1 MSRLIATLAL
11 KYEDDVVAARQ
22 RARQVARLLEFDER
36 DQTRIG
42 TAVSEVARQV
52 WQSAKGGEVHFLLEG
67 ETAPQVLLVS
77 ITERPAAAS
86 GKRSGR
92 IKPADQD
99 AAQEPKLTDAIVA
112 AHRLMDQCRVERQ
125 DGRQHV
131 RLTRILPRRAPTF
144 SSARVNALKEELLK
158 QPPQSPWEEVRQQNR
173 ELMQALEEL
182 RLRQEELVRVN
193 RELEDTNRG
202 VVALYAELDEKA
214 EHLRRADEMKSR
226 FLSNTSHEFRT
237 PLNSILGISRLLL
250 DRTDGELTDEQEK
263 QVRYVRQSAQDL
275 LETVNDLLDL
285 AKIEA
290 GKIDVIPSE
299 FEVATLFSA
308 LRGMLKPILV
318 SNAVNL
324 VFADAG
330 GLPTLY
336 TDERKVSQILRNF
349 ISNALKFTEH
359 GSVEVAASI
368 TQDGEAVDFTVTDTG
383 IGITEE
389 DQAIIFEEYTQVDH
403 PLQRRVKGTGLGLPL
418 CRQLASLL
426 GGSVRVSS
434 RVGQGSIFTAT
445 IPIRYAAPEQTAT
458 PAAAQDVEVAPDRTP
473 LLIVE
478 DEPETR
484 LLYEKYLRGTPF
496 QPIAAGSVRRARE
509 VLRRNRP
516 AAIVL
521 DVVLPNED
529 AWGWLAEL
537 KADERTSDIPVV
549 LATNVEDERKGLALG
564 ADAYCVKPLDR
575 MGLLKRLTEL
585 TGHRVPGLPRDRPVV
600 LVIDDQEAARYVL
613 RKLLASGGYAMIEAA
628 NGPDGLRLAADRQP
642 DLIMLDLAMPG
653 MSGYEVLQRLKRDR
667 RTQAIPV
674 AVVTSQAMSAEQERL
689 LQDAHVVL
697 TKDQLSLG
705 RLMPVMSALG
715 LGHAREAR
723 YGT

>member
-1 MSRLIATLAL
+1 MSHLIATLAL

-22 RARQVARLLEFDER
+22 RARQVTRLLEFDER

-52 WQSAKGGEVHFLLEG
+52 LQSAKGGDVQFLLEG
-67 ETAPQVLLVS
+67 ETSPQVLQVC
-77 ITERPAAAS
+77 IAERAAVP
-86 GKRSGR
+86 GKRANRS
-92 IKPADQD
+92 KTP
-99 AAQEPKLTDAIVA
+99 EPNHARELDRTDAVVA
-112 AHRLMDQCRVERQ
+112 AHRLMDQCRVEWQ
-125 DGRQHV
+125 EGRRSV
-131 RLTRILPRRAPTF
+131 RLTRILPRRAPVF
-144 SSARVNALKEELLK
+144 SPAQLKTLSEQLHD
-158 QPPQSPWEEVRQQNR
+158 QPPQSPWDEVKQQNQ
-173 ELMQALEEL
+173 ELLRALEEL

-193 RELEDTNRG
+193 QELEDTNRG

-214 EHLRRADEMKSR
+214 EHLRRADDMKSR

-250 DRTDGELTDEQEK
+250 DRTDGDLTDEQDK
-263 QVRYVRQSAQDL
+263 QVHYIRKSAEEL

-290 GKIDVIPSE
+290 GKIDIIPSE

-308 LRGMLKPILV
+308 LRGMLKPLLV
-318 SNAVNL
+318 SNAVSL
-324 VFADAG
+324 VFSDAS

-349 ISNALKFTEH
+349 ISNALKFTER
-359 GSVEVAASI
+359 GTVEVSAAS
-368 TQDGEAVDFTVTDTG
+368 TPDGQAVEFTVTDTG

-389 DQAIIFEEYTQVDH
+389 DQAIIFEEFTQVDH
-403 PLQRRVKGTGLGLPL
+403 PLQRGVKGTGLGLPL
-418 CRQLASLL
+418 CRHLAMLL

-434 RVGQGSIFTAT
+434 RVAQGSIFTAT
-445 IPIRYAAPEQTAT
+445 IPIRYAGTEEAGGS
-458 PAAAQDVEVAPDRTP
+458 VEELLVDSERVP

-484 LLYEKYLRGTPF
+484 LLYAKYLRGTPF
-496 QPIAAGSVRRARE
+496 QPVAAGSIRQARE
-509 VLRRNRP
+509 MLRRQRP

-521 DVVLPNED
+521 DVVLPNENSW
-529 AWGWLAEL
+529 AWLAEL
-537 KADERTSDIPVV
+537 KADERTSGIPIIV
-549 LATNVEDERKGLALG
+549 ATNVEDERKGLALG
-564 ADAYCVKPLDR
+564 ADAYCMKPLDR
-575 MGLLKRLTEL
+575 TGLLKQLKEV
-585 TGHRVPGLPRDRPVV
+585 TGHRMPGTPEERPLV

-613 RKLLASGGYAMIEAA
+613 RRLLKSGGYGIIEAA
-628 NGPDGLRLAADRQP
+628 NGADGLRVAAERQP

-653 MSGYEVLQRLKRDR
+653 MSGYEVLQRLKGDP
-667 RTQAIPV
+667 RTDWIPV
-674 AVVTSQAMSAEQERL
+674 AIVTSQAMSEDQQRL
-689 LQDAHVVL
+689 VRDAQVVI

-715 LGHAREAR
+715 IAKKV
-723 YGT
+723 